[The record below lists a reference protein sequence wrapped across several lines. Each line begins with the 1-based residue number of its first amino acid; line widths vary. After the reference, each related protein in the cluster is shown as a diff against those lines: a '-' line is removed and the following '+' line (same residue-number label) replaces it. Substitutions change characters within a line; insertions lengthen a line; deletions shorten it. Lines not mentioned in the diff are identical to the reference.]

1 MFVNK
6 MIRSGLVIQNRTK
19 YGSGTYPSDHN
30 PFGQFSTFSET
41 RPSNL
46 PNQIDTGFQTTKAI
60 SPFQQSIK
68 TTNVTPNSLF
78 KPTRGD
84 IKLMLKKGR
93 RGKKQFKQEE
103 RQNIQVINTPMIGEI
118 FYDDI
123 FGKRANELVD
133 YVGDQLN
140 KRYFNMRGETGMPG
154 IQGERGFEGMTGA
167 QGIQGPQG
175 FEGMQ
180 GIQGERGFEGMTG
193 AQGVQGPPGPQGPQG
208 LVGNTPSVQELQALI
223 QQQLENM
230 PNYLQNMV
238 QGQLQ
243 GLPTYVKAEIV
254 GSLEDLSRLIETNSI
269 GLNDVKPIISQMI
282 QEALPQPADIHSNL
296 GSIVNIPQETEMG
309 DVVVSK
315 PQRLIEYPTPTLQ
328 QRIAPLNSEP
338 APVEVETKRMLD
350 VPPLRSGPRVKRT
363 KLTQEEQDRITLE
376 RQIKELEKKISV
388 LSKKK
393 QTNKIKNQIFQLE
406 SALLR
411 LQKK

>member
-103 RQNIQVINTPMIGEI
+103 RQNIQVVNTPMIGEI

-140 KRYFNMRGETGMPG
+140 KRYFNMRGERGAQGIPGPQGMPG
-154 IQGERGFEGMTGA
+154 LQGERGFEGMTGL
-167 QGIQGPQG
+167 QGPQG
-175 FEGMQ
+175 FEGM
-180 GIQGERGFEGMTG
+180 TG
-193 AQGVQGPPGPQGPQG
+193 APGPQGVQGPQGPQGPQGAQG

-296 GSIVNIPQETEMG
+296 KAIVDIPQETEMG
-309 DVVVSK
+309 NIVVSK
-315 PQRLIEYPTPTLQ
+315 PQRLLEYPTSQP
-328 QRIAPLNSEP
+328 QRIEPLNSEP

-350 VPPLRSGPRVKRT
+350 APPLRSGPRIKRT
-363 KLTQEEQDRITLE
+363 KLTKEEQDRITLE